1 MISKVLKKLRVLVI
15 IAIIVAFVWFLAVYP
30 TYKFKEYE
38 SQIKKAAERYYELNP
53 TKLPTGERVSTVTLQ
68 ELFREAYLKEDL
80 YIPYSKKPCSTL
92 NSWVKVTKN
101 NKNKNDDYKYYIYLE
116 CGALK
121 STIDHKGPVIT
132 LKGDE
137 EMNVEIDS
145 KFKDPGIS
153 KVYDKKDGNL
163 DIKET
168 TIAGTVDTS
177 KIGTYT
183 IKYTAVDKL
192 GNKTT
197 VERKVNVINTLKT
210 QVKKGLGKETRY
222 KGNPENNYIM
232 VSNMMHRIVGLD
244 DKNNV
249 MVVAEHPVSYIN
261 YNKID
266 KWLNDYYYNLLSDKA
281 KKIIVESE
289 YCESVKDNSATDCS
303 IKTNAKKIYYP
314 SVVDVN
320 LAEAGGEN
328 FMKTDQ
334 LSWINSKGITAIGV
348 YNQAFYEE
356 LYKEL
361 TKTSIAAIRPMT
373 TINGKLKIL
382 SGDGTRD
389 NPFILKDYIKPSG
402 DKQVSDLMVGDII
415 KNKGV
420 NYIVIGQLSDGTTK
434 VITYSNISTMDDIV
448 RITNTEKTPFIYN
461 PNKKT
466 NIGYKINNQLT
477 KYVDKSIFEAHQIEV
492 PIYKNKIV
500 YGEETKTKKYKV
512 LFSAPNVFE
521 MFSVQNYVEKEISE
535 GSTWFINSSS
545 VEDTGIA
552 VDTYGDVIETVYNED
567 VYGIRAVAYI
577 KKNQNVSGG
586 SGTYE
591 DPYTIR

>member
-30 TYKFKEYE
+30 TYKIKEYE

-289 YCESVKDNSATDCS
+289 Y
-303 IKTNAKKIYYP
+303 
-314 SVVDVN
+314 
-320 LAEAGGEN
+320 
-328 FMKTDQ
+328 
-334 LSWINSKGITAIGV
+334 
-348 YNQAFYEE
+348 
-356 LYKEL
+356 
-361 TKTSIAAIRPMT
+361 
-373 TINGKLKIL
+373 
-382 SGDGTRD
+382 
-389 NPFILKDYIKPSG
+389 
-402 DKQVSDLMVGDII
+402 
-415 KNKGV
+415 
-420 NYIVIGQLSDGTTK
+420 
-434 VITYSNISTMDDIV
+434 
-448 RITNTEKTPFIYN
+448 
-461 PNKKT
+461 
-466 NIGYKINNQLT
+466 
-477 KYVDKSIFEAHQIEV
+477 
-492 PIYKNKIV
+492 
-500 YGEETKTKKYKV
+500 
-512 LFSAPNVFE
+512 
-521 MFSVQNYVEKEISE
+521 
-535 GSTWFINSSS
+535 
-545 VEDTGIA
+545 
-552 VDTYGDVIETVYNED
+552 
-567 VYGIRAVAYI
+567 
-577 KKNQNVSGG
+577 
-586 SGTYE
+586 
-591 DPYTIR
+591 